1 MDFEFDPSKSASNK
15 DKHGLDFEE
24 AKALWLDYKL
34 IELPS
39 RYENEP
45 RRLAIGMIAGK
56 LWSAILTMRDDRIRL
71 ISVRRARRSEEQLY
85 EDQ

>member
-1 MDFEFDPSKSASNK
+1 M

-24 AKALWLDYKL
+24 AKALWLDDKR
-34 IELPS
+34 IELAS
-39 RYENEP
+39 RYDTEP

-56 LWSAILTMRDDRIRL
+56 LWSAIFTMRDDRVRL
-71 ISVRRARRSEEQLY
+71 ISVRRARRSEEDLY

>member
-24 AKALWLDYKL
+24 AKALWLDDKL

>member
-24 AKALWLDYKL
+24 AKALWLDDKL

-56 LWSAILTMRDDRIRL
+56 LWSAIFTMRDDRIRL